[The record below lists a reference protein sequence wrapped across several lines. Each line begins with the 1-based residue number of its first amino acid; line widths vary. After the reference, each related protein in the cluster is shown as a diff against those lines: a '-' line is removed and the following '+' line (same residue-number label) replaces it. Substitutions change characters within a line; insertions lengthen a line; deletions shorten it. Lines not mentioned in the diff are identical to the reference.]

1 MKKKKK
7 SRVKNIFIQKVN
19 SSLSLEEIRK
29 VEQKLNKC
37 GHPLKQS
44 ISEDLSVICKGQS
57 RDTLQ
62 EVSQRFW

>member
-1 MKKKKK
+1 MKKKK

-29 VEQKLNKC
+29 VEQKLNNC

-44 ISEDLSVICKGQS
+44 ISEDLSVI
-57 RDTLQ
+57 
-62 EVSQRFW
+62 